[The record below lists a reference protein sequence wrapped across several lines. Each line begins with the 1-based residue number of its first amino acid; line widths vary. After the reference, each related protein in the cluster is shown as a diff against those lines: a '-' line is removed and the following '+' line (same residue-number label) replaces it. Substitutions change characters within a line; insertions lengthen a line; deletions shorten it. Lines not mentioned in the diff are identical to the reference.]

1 MKQTNF
7 GASAR
12 RFVMGFVMM
21 LGFMFVAGSVSAQ
34 AFNDKADLTPINYK
48 KAAVAQYDLEAT
60 LAQLKA
66 YLQTNP
72 SLTPQEQTE
81 YAIKSNYWRSANLS
95 LGNGENVKKA
105 DENGIQQVFD
115 IVNQMA
121 TIDPASLTGVNVE
134 GTLEAA
140 RAVVKN

>member
-21 LGFMFVAGSVSAQ
+21 LGFMFVAGTVSAQ
-34 AFNDKADLTPINYK
+34 AFDVKADLTPVNYK
-48 KAAVAQYDLEAT
+48 KAAVAQYDLNAT
-60 LAQLKA
+60 LTQLQA
-66 YLQTNP
+66 YFQTNP

-81 YAIKSNYWRSANLS
+81 YAIKANYWRSAQVA

-105 DENGIQQVFD
+105 DESGIQQVFD